1 MSTVRTVMSTERT
14 QMYRDILTTAIEGGI
29 DYWAHIVSVSRYVPD
44 VSDAIALIKIKRG
57 AEPRIIDT
65 ESIRKA
71 MVILNKGG
79 GYSTRPE
86 VEAPDWWKRKWRRA
100 YQDCADGSWD
110 FDASDADTVVQ
121 VACFGEVV
129 YG

>member
-1 MSTVRTVMSTERT
+1 MSAERT
-14 QMYRDILTTAIEGGI
+14 QMYRHILVTAIEGGI
-29 DYWAHIVSVSRYVPD
+29 NYWAHVLRYKHDMHKVTCECGPRCHAVIVE
-44 VSDAIALIKIKRG
+44 DADG
-57 AEPRIIDT
+57 AEPRTIDT
-65 ESIRKA
+65 AAIRKA
-71 MVILNKGG
+71 MAILYKGG

-86 VEAPDWWKRKWRRA
+86 VEAPDWWKKKWRRA

-110 FDASDADTVVQ
+110 FDACDADVVVQ

>member
-1 MSTVRTVMSTERT
+1 MSTERT
-14 QMYRDILTTAIEGGI
+14 QMYRHILVTAIEGGI
-29 DYWAHIVSVSRYVPD
+29 NYWAHVLHYKHDMDGRFYGIGPKCHAVIVED
-44 VSDAIALIKIKRG
+44 KDG

-71 MVILNKGG
+71 MAILYKGG

-110 FDASDADTVVQ
+110 YDCTDADTVVQ